1 MPEIDLRGNPLMS
14 GLPCEGQLVS
24 LELYRLLTIFAG
36 SPKIVELRRSDDG
49 GCVYSWSVRSFEYPE
64 FGRILVSL
72 AAMLRNDWDANPGRV
87 DANLSLLQPKSHV
100 GILTANLTAP
110 TGTVPLDFRE
120 SLHSQ
125 HDQPRPQS
133 GSLHLR
139 RPSEPAR
146 PPVRQ
151 KGGFPMEGNAR
162 DLPVGGN
169 SAQCPLVPTCQ
180 V

>member
-120 SLHSQ
+120 SLHKILHASTINLDRSQ
-125 HDQPRPQS
+125 GPSIYDGHLNPRV
-133 GSLHLR
+133 HLYGKKAASQWKATLEIY
-139 RPSEPAR
+139 PWAEIVHS
-146 PPVRQ
+146 V
-151 KGGFPMEGNAR
+151 
-162 DLPVGGN
+162 L
-169 SAQCPLVPTCQ
+169 
-180 V
+180 